1 MNTTDMNDTTRT
13 NTAMKNID
21 ILNNLHTAM
30 IKLYSGD
37 AKRIQHFCKVHSY
50 ARLIA
55 KMEHVDN
62 KTLFV
67 IETAALTHDIG
78 IHICEEKYGECGG
91 KLQEKEGPS
100 LAGELLHK
108 LGFEPEISERV
119 QYLIAHHHTYD
130 QVDGPDYRIL
140 LEADF
145 LVNAFE
151 DNLPKDAIIHFR
163 DKVFETKTGLH
174 LLNTMFG
181 L

>member
-1 MNTTDMNDTTRT
+1 M
-13 NTAMKNID
+13 
-21 ILNNLHTAM
+21 
-30 IKLYSGD
+30 
-37 AKRIQHFCKVHSY
+37 
-50 ARLIA
+50 
-55 KMEHVDN
+55 
-62 KTLFV
+62 
-67 IETAALTHDIG
+67 HDIG
-78 IHICEEKYGECGG
+78 IRPAEEKYGRCDG
-91 KLQEKEGPS
+91 KLQEQEGP
-100 LAGELLHK
+100 AYAKEMLLD
-108 LGFEPEISERV
+108 FPEVTKEETERICF
-119 QYLIAHHHTYD
+119 LIAHHHTYD